1 MPDVANHARLLV
13 TLALALGV
21 SGGAAPPARAQH
33 VAPAPR
39 VVLDRT
45 QLERRLATVQVLL
58 HSSSAS
64 RQVDASGDAGALERR
79 GKARELYRQARRA
92 FETGDGARCSALLA
106 EASARMFEAVRLAAP
121 ERVTAAKQR
130 TDFTAR
136 LESVKAL
143 HEAHQ
148 RIIAEKPGVPG
159 SAEAGQAVAAL
170 MSEAERLAAAGEL
183 AAARAALDRS
193 YLIAKA
199 AVSSMR
205 SGDTLVRSL
214 HFASK
219 QEEYE
224 YEIDRNDTH
233 RMLIRVL
240 VAEKRRSPGS
250 ERSLAANLE
259 RAVALRGQAEQAA
272 AAGEH
277 VKAVELLEESTRAL
291 IRAIRGAGIYI
302 PG

>member
-1 MPDVANHARLLV
+1 MPAVARRARLLIS
-13 TLALALGV
+13 LALALGMAV
-21 SGGAAPPARAQH
+21 GATLPARAQQA
-33 VAPAPR
+33 APAPHM
-39 VVLDRT
+39 VLDRV
-45 QLERRLATVQVLL
+45 QLERRLATVEVLL

-64 RQVDASGDAGALERR
+64 RQVDASGVPGALERR
-79 GKARELYRQARRA
+79 GQARELYQQATRA
-92 FETGDGARCSALLA
+92 FEAGEGARTSALLA

-121 ERVTAAKQR
+121 EQVTSAKQR
-130 TDFTAR
+130 ADFDAR

-143 HEAHQ
+143 HEAHK

-159 SAEAGQAVAAL
+159 SAEASQAVAKL

-183 AAARAALDRS
+183 DAARAALDRS

-214 HFASK
+214 QFSSK
-219 QEEYE
+219 REEYD

-240 VAEKRRSPGS
+240 AADGRSAPGGEKSF
-250 ERSLAANLE
+250 ATNLE
-259 RAVALRGQAEQAA
+259 RATRLRGDAEQAA
-272 AAGEH
+272 ARGDHA
-277 VKAVELLEESTRAL
+277 KAVELLEESTREL